1 MAKKNEVKKN
11 EVITAAA
18 EEKVTSKKSAK
29 AIKTEAKT
37 AKVDTT
43 AKKQTSTKNAKKTAE
58 KKPIEKSVKPVV
70 KKAGAK
76 PKAKT
81 EATKKTVVATKKAN
95 TEAKPKAAK
104 YDRDAMFP
112 VEIEFEGETYVR
124 ADLTAEKMV
133 ALYEEGEVVLLAVE
147 WPKEYIKQ
155 YEQQYA
161 VKAPKGGFENGFD
174 IAQLILVQEVNK
186 RFVCASIITEALFFF
201 EEKTFQK
208 RDKDGVFKNLKAHI
222 DCYLPKK

>member
-11 EVITAAA
+11 VEATV
-18 EEKVTSKKSAK
+18 EEAKVTSKKSAK
-29 AIKTEAKT
+29 AKTEAKT
-37 AKVDTT
+37 AKADTT
-43 AKKQTSTKNAKKTAE
+43 AKKTSTKKAAAKTAE

-81 EATKKTVVATKKAN
+81 EAAKKTVVATKKAN

-112 VEIEFEGETYVR
+112 VEIEFEGESYVR
-124 ADLTAEKMV
+124 SELTSEELV
-133 ALYEEGEVVLLAVE
+133 SIYENGEVVLFAVE

-174 IAQLILVQEVNK
+174 LAQLILVQEVNK